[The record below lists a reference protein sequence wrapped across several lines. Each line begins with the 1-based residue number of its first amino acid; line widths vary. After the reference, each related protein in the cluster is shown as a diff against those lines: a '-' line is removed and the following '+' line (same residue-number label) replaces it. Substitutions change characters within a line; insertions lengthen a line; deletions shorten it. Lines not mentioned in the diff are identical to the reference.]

1 MSSAF
6 FVVMGGF
13 AYRREQKFNVP
24 NEELKFPNLILTPK
38 GFLLLAQRKV
48 LHPGI
53 LDQESILDRS
63 KADSLAKLLVCAQ
76 AFWMVVN
83 VIRRKSSGLPS
94 TLIELH
100 VVTHA
105 IVTVIVYG
113 LWWHKPL
120 GVNNPIILN
129 PLKDYLNQRITTKFF
144 VADNHIDQALLELHL
159 HISLLHYEDNNP
171 SLDTTISFYPSD
183 YFSLDSYQYPIDE
196 NHRKH
201 VNLLQGCNINI
212 SQELVSGF
220 KLEAHYDDEAMKR
233 VNQQWITSSLRFKI
247 QALNPNSIGSELKWI
262 VLLPNQRVLWETPHK
277 DFVFNF
283 PYLSRL
289 LIVTE

>member
-1 MSSAF
+1 PNPRGRGTMDLLFSSVITLLLCVYMSIHLNIAPDYYVFSVKNFGIKRATWDKFKWVLIALVAPEFVLLAAF
-6 FVVMGGF
+6 DQWRNAGALLEALKNIDMTESNPRPNNTDHSRGF

-120 GVNNPIILN
+120 GVNNPIIL
-129 PLKDYLNQRITTKFF
+129 
-144 VADNHIDQALLELHL
+144 
-159 HISLLHYEDNNP
+159 
-171 SLDTTISFYPSD
+171 
-183 YFSLDSYQYPIDE
+183 
-196 NHRKH
+196 
-201 VNLLQGCNINI
+201 
-212 SQELVSGF
+212 
-220 KLEAHYDDEAMKR
+220 
-233 VNQQWITSSLRFKI
+233 
-247 QALNPNSIGSELKWI
+247 
-262 VLLPNQRVLWETPHK
+262 
-277 DFVFNF
+277 
-283 PYLSRL
+283 
-289 LIVTE
+289 